1 MIIRSTELR
10 KLIRRTIR
18 EAFNKS
24 GYFKGNRPLPS
35 DRAFMQRGARD
46 LGVVHAGPMSSKKKL
61 SGDGL
66 SPEEELRFALTKIP
80 FQQHG
85 DSYIRPVKDTI
96 EKFGV
101 DPDDEYAW
109 FEWYQQTEGGMNPW
123 FVKNRLA
130 DYTDGVIPSQ
140 WPKKWLKYPGE
151 PEEGFY
157 SE

>member
-24 GYFKGNRPLPS
+24 GYFKGNQPLPS

-46 LGVVHAGPMSSKKKL
+46 LGVVHAGPMRNKKQP
-61 SGDGL
+61 SGDAGSL
-66 SPEEELRFALTKIP
+66 EEELRFALTKVP
-80 FQQHG
+80 FKNVRQ
-85 DSYIRPVKDTI
+85 VKDTI

-109 FEWYQQTEGGMNPW
+109 YEWHQQTEGGMDPW
-123 FVKNRLA
+123 FVKNRLS
-130 DYTDGVIPSQ
+130 DYTDIPSQ

-151 PEEGFY
+151 PEKGFY
-157 SE
+157 QT